1 MIEQEIILTN
11 SECNQILDLCNNLEF
26 KRSRVSD
33 SNDYSEITDYRT
45 SYEITLSNDT
55 FISNLLL
62 PKLEKFGVNSLPNF
76 IKVIRYET
84 GQEFKYHVDNGG
96 VFDYRIKSI
105 SIQLS
110 DEYEGGEMVVW
121 GYDGDLLFNK
131 EIGNLIIFNSELP
144 HQVFPIKSGVR
155 YVLVMWLSEENIV

>member
-11 SECNQILDLCNNLEF
+11 SECNQILDLYNNLEF

-45 SYEITLSNDT
+45 SYEITLSNDE

-62 PKLEKFGVNSLPNF
+62 PKLEKFGVKSLPNF
-76 IKVIRYET
+76 MKIIRYEI

-96 VFDYRIKSI
+96 IFNYRIKSI
-105 SIQLS
+105 SIQLT

-121 GYDGDLLFNK
+121 GYDGDILFNK
-131 EIGNLIIFNSELP
+131 DKFKKNNFLKIEY
-144 HQVFPIKSGVR
+144 KD
-155 YVLVMWLSEENIV
+155 YY